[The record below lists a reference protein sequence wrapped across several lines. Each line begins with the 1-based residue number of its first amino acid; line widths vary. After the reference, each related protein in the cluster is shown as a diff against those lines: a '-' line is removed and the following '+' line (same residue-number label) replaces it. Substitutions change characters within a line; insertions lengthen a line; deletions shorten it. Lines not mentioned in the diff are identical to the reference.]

1 MLYLSR
7 TNISKLQIII
17 HFLNIAVLGY
27 FFLNKITH
35 LMEILKLVSPKKVTI
50 KFSMQ

>member
-27 FFLNKITH
+27 FFFKQNNSFNGNFK
-35 LMEILKLVSPKKVTI
+35 VSFTKE
-50 KFSMQ
+50 SNN